1 MVEVFKTNISTK
13 KMAKQVI
20 IFLKELFPVAKIN
33 FDLEDSDMELDKSKF
48 IDVFDTEKKKAE
60 EEEKLKTP
68 ESRLS
73 TGLEKEKLD
82 STGRNMALQT
92 FRKIDNSVMDA
103 YTILDDSKDKDLF
116 YDYLITNLKLYF
128 DKFEEEMM
136 DMPKTEPTTPE
147 YQAEKEKKEQE
158 DIPVEV

>member
-1 MVEVFKTNISTK
+1 
-13 KMAKQVI
+13 
-20 IFLKELFPVAKIN
+20 
-33 FDLEDSDMELDKSKF
+33 
-48 IDVFDTEKKKAE
+48 
-60 EEEKLKTP
+60 
-68 ESRLS
+68 
-73 TGLEKEKLD
+73 
-82 STGRNMALQT
+82 MALQT

-158 DIPVEV
+158 DAPVEA